1 LILLATVIRRR
12 LAKGDRLVEREDRS
26 MATALPIA
34 TRTEP
39 KLWKKLTTGR
49 QTAQRRRDM
58 FEFEDRSDLRL
69 GWANDE
75 DGRDR
80 SNLNGWGENHGSI
93 LSTALGLIV
102 GGSLSRAAMRRQSSL
117 LEEEEANDELF
128 AEGDQSELSTTSHSS
143 HQTYST
149 SVNAAMTT
157 PGSTAISHHSHS
169 PKSNQSHSPS
179 LDGSQFSSPYHYRQL
194 TIETELRPSFI
205 NSLKSN
211 TTWWEKLNPLATPS
225 FQRAP
230 ILVTTTRDPAPPVS
244 RLADIIE
251 SDPFVE
257 SPTSIHF
264 VDEMGRLPLPEGNLA
279 HHRSQSSLQTDRS
292 SLLSE
297 RMRGF
302 EVIRIREESGS
313 TGSYNSDR
321 GESPIIFE
329 RGSTAEPLV
338 PALPSIMTPPP
349 AHLEES
355 RIMSEPLIQSPVSG
369 KSIST
374 LLREMEER
382 IERPALKR
390 PLSVHVELEEA
401 GDKIGLVRG
410 RVELI
415 KRRSL
420 FIA

>member
-1 LILLATVIRRR
+1 
-12 LAKGDRLVEREDRS
+12 
-26 MATALPIA
+26 
-34 TRTEP
+34 
-39 KLWKKLTTGR
+39 
-49 QTAQRRRDM
+49 
-58 FEFEDRSDLRL
+58 
-69 GWANDE
+69 
-75 DGRDR
+75 
-80 SNLNGWGENHGSI
+80 
-93 LSTALGLIV
+93 
-102 GGSLSRAAMRRQSSL
+102 
-117 LEEEEANDELF
+117 
-128 AEGDQSELSTTSHSS
+128 
-143 HQTYST
+143 
-149 SVNAAMTT
+149 
-157 PGSTAISHHSHS
+157 
-169 PKSNQSHSPS
+169 
-179 LDGSQFSSPYHYRQL
+179 
-194 TIETELRPSFI
+194 
-205 NSLKSN
+205 
-211 TTWWEKLNPLATPS
+211 
-225 FQRAP
+225 
-230 ILVTTTRDPAPPVS
+230 
-244 RLADIIE
+244 
-251 SDPFVE
+251 
-257 SPTSIHF
+257 
-264 VDEMGRLPLPEGNLA
+264 MGRLPLPEGNLA
-279 HHRSQSSLQTDRS
+279 HHRSQSSLQTDRT

-321 GESPIIFE
+321 GESSIIFE

-355 RIMSEPLIQSPVSG
+355 RITSEPLIQSPASG